1 MNRAIDAL
9 DRRILLELE
18 RDGSLSNIDLATRVH
33 ASPATCLRRVARLKL
48 DGVIQSIVALLDPAL
63 VGTPLTALIEVTLDR
78 QDAQSLD
85 LFEQAAAE
93 DGAVRQCYR
102 ITGGVDFALMI
113 YVADMDEY
121 HRFAHRL
128 LASQANVRNVRTLFS
143 TYCAKFD
150 TRRLPLAD

>member
-1 MNRAIDAL
+1 MNRNIDAL

-150 TRRLPLAD
+150 TRRLP

>member
-113 YVADMDEY
+113 HVADMDEY

-150 TRRLPLAD
+150 TRRLP